1 MKKKTFA
8 VLIASALA
16 TPLSFAADFE
26 RFEPG
31 RRSGYEIHWWRD

>member
-26 RFEPG
+26 G
-31 RRSGYEIHWWRD
+31 LSLGVDLAMKIHWWRD